1 MSDKK
6 NWDSAFTSTEL
17 TGKVRNAPSFAGAL
31 SFMRRRYSQDLK
43 GVDVAVT
50 GVPLDL
56 ATSNRPGARFG
67 PRAIRAISGSL
78 AWARPW
84 PWDIDPLEALNIVD
98 YGDCQFDFGAPDSI
112 TPYIEQHIDTIL
124 AAGAASLVLG
134 GDHYVTYPV
143 LRAHAKHHGPLSLL
157 HFDAHSDTW
166 PDQQGQRVDHGTM
179 FYHAASEGLVADS
192 RSAQVGLRTTNDA
205 PLGFQI
211 LDARQ
216 VHREGPGAIAGRV
229 REIVGDHP
237 VYLTFDIDCLDP
249 AFAPGTGTPVC
260 GGLSSFQALEI
271 LRGLAGIN
279 LVGMD
284 VVEVAP
290 AYDVGEI
297 TAFAAAT
304 LAAEMLCL
312 FAANPRRARRP

>member
-1 MSDKK
+1 MSHEKD
-6 NWDSAFTSTEL
+6 WDNAFTGTEL
-17 TGKVRNAPSFAGAL
+17 KGKVEHAPSFAGAL
-31 SFMRRRYSQDLK
+31 SFMRRRYSKDLD
-43 GVDVAVT
+43 GVDIAVT
-50 GVPLDL
+50 GVPLDT

-67 PRAIRAISGSL
+67 PRAIREISGSL
-78 AWARPW
+78 SWARPW

-98 YGDCQFDFGAPDSI
+98 YGDCPFDYGDPATI
-112 TPYIEQHIDTIL
+112 TDRIEQHIDTIL
-124 AAGAASLVLG
+124 SKGAASLVLG
-134 GDHYVTYPV
+134 GDHYVSYPV
-143 LRAHAKHHGPLSLL
+143 LRAHAKHHGALSLL

-166 PDQQGQRVDHGTM
+166 PDEEGQRVDHGTM
-179 FYHAASEGLVADS
+179 FFHAAKEGLVEDS
-192 RSAQVGLRTTNDA
+192 RSAQIGLRTTNDA

-211 LDARQ
+211 LDARR
-216 VHREGPGAIAGRV
+216 VHRDGPEAIAGRV
-229 REIVGDHP
+229 REVVGDHP

-260 GGLSSFQALEI
+260 GGLSTFQALEI

-290 AYDVGEI
+290 AYDVGAI
-297 TAFAAAT
+297 TAYAAAT

-312 FAANPRRARRP
+312 FAANPRRASAP